1 MKKFSTIDEINA
13 AAQGNWPA
21 VLEAAG
27 VPRELL
33 NTHKHQPCPACGGTD
48 RYRFTDHKGGG
59 VWICN
64 QCQPEGGSPLD
75 LLMAAFGYSLHEAK
89 DVLADVL
96 GLAHGDTER
105 REPKPLPPPARKKDD
120 EREKW
125 QPILPVPEFAL
136 KSMHFTHGWRKPEDM
151 LFASVFRDAVGQVLG
166 AVVRFKKSD
175 GGKIDM
181 PYTFC
186 RHVDTGV
193 QKWCWRG
200 WEAPRP
206 LYGLDALAANPES
219 PVLIVEGEKCKN
231 AADAAKLPF
240 AVATWHGGCNNWDK
254 ADWQPIANRRVVLW
268 PDCDSERERL
278 SKAERDAGAA
288 PDSKPYKPREKQG
301 GWLAMQGI
309 AARLAAQGCEV
320 YTVAVPAPGVW
331 PHGYDIADALADG
344 GRLVDPAAV
353 LSWQHRAD
361 WLIEYRPIED
371 DGTESLRDIEDNP
384 PPAPKWLDGADDMPP
399 PENPEQADGGDAG
412 GWQEALQWVLE
423 NIVRL
428 DGRERFFCL
437 PVAAE
442 WGKRELIGRLG
453 QKGYQAFLSHPN
465 IIDWPKAKADLL
477 AERKKAEVILEDP
490 IFKEDF
496 SRFVLV
502 YGENDVVDLQKMGYR
517 GDNGLMKVSN
527 LKPAIGKDRA
537 DVWVDSDSPRKLK
550 VLRPDYGFF
559 PFEPFGVSRLED
571 GAIDCD
577 QEGFVKMINTYNGL
591 PFVPSETADFSALR
605 KKTLAQLCFEFEG
618 CRNIIACLN
627 SLCNDDERVFE
638 WVINWMACRVR
649 YPTSKQA
656 TALVLASPVQGAG
669 KSLIFSKLMCRIF
682 GRYGNTLNQTAME
695 STFTGD
701 YDEKMYICYEEVS
714 SQKAR
719 FDLAGRIKDQI
730 TSENIRIERKGRDA
744 VYQKNFIGFV
754 YLSNYRSPV
763 VIEEHDRR
771 FFVVAPEKALDKPFA
786 ARVAE
791 EIYNDLAVQEFVDL
805 LWALPLTYTDESG
818 DVQEFGAHTP
828 TFDTV
833 AKLQMKEW
841 NSSTTENFM
850 KEWQN
855 GSLRLP
861 VIHCYFDDLYDAF
874 CAWAYKGN
882 EKKLPKSKFRQV
894 LNGYDGFEVKRT
906 NDSMGR
912 KIEFVIPPE
921 NSFAPMGVK
930 VPDEKMTSK
939 ALYYTNCAEI
949 FHTRQMADS

>member
-361 WLIEYRPIED
+361 WLIESRPIED

-502 YGENDVVDLQKMGYR
+502 YGENR

-669 KSLIFSKLMCRIF
+669 KSLIFDKLMGRIF
-682 GRYGNTLNQTAME
+682 GKYAGTLNQTAME
-695 STFTGD
+695 SNFTGD

-730 TSENIRIERKGRDA
+730 TSDHIRIERKGLDA

-763 VIEEHDRR
+763 VVEKNDRR
-771 FFVVAPEKALDKPFA
+771 FFVIAPEKAITKKLGGQVNEDIF
-786 ARVAE
+786 
-791 EIYNDLAVQEFVDL
+791 NDEVVQEFVNL
-805 LWALPLTYTDESG
+805 LYSLPLTYTDEAG
-818 DVQEFGAHTP
+818 VVCEFGSHTP
-828 TFDTV
+828 AYDTP
-833 AKLQMKEW
+833 AKTAMKAW
-841 NSSTTENFM
+841 NSSPHETFVA
-850 KEWQN
+850 EW
-855 GSLRLP
+855 LRGDLKLP
-861 VIHCYFDDLYDAF
+861 VVCCELDDFYDVF
-874 CAWAYKGN
+874 LHWASRN
-882 EKKLPKSKFRQV
+882 REKNIAKSRFRALIDNYEQIV
-894 LNGYDGFEVKRT
+894 VKRT
-906 NDSMGR
+906 NNAIGS
-912 KIEFVIPPE
+912 KAVYVVPPPE
-921 NSFAPMGVK
+921 VMHGPSGLPDAGSVSSGKYYDAHATAFVTAAHGMGYLHK
-930 VPDEKMTSK
+930 K
-939 ALYYTNCAEI
+939 
-949 FHTRQMADS
+949 